1 VAIATRTLRIGE
13 LAKLAGT
20 TPRTVRYYEEI
31 GLLPGA
37 DERESGAHRSYT
49 DADLERLNEIL
60 RLKHLLGLTLDELK
74 TVVAAEDARA
84 ILRAEYRATED
95 AGERR
100 RILGE
105 GLVHLDAQLAL
116 VRRRLAD
123 LQALEAELSERR
135 ARNRAKMAELE
146 RDA

>member
-95 AGERR
+95 ARERR

-123 LQALEAELSERR
+123 LQALEADLAERR